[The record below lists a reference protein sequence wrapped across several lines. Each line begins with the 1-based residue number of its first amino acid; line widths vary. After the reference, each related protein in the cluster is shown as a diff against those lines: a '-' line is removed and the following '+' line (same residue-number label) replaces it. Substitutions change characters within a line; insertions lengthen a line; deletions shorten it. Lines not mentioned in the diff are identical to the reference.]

1 MGYMGSH
8 GFGLPGMP
16 RPAATTS
23 MGEAALPRPFG
34 QAASGVEGQADLS
47 AQPSRENLPDRL
59 QLSYSQ
65 VSPSTLEHAR
75 RPPPPFHLSH
85 LWLSRCRF
93 PIPPFTACAYLIVS
107 QVGVGMGA
115 PPGVRPGA
123 RPMQYYHVPP
133 PFMPTAT
140 LSLPQ
145 RMPVDLYSF
154 RNRPSPSESR
164 PNSAPAHGAHYS
176 SWGYPH
182 LHRAS
187 SGVRPRM
194 GQWSS
199 NFLHR
204 SFMPEE
210 ATDGDSGGLPL
221 QASSTHPLT
230 TSQPAISL

>member
-1 MGYMGSH
+1 MTVAKG
-8 GFGLPGMP
+8 
-16 RPAATTS
+16 PAWDTWAPTVSACLGCPDLQPPTS

-65 VSPSTLEHAR
+65 V
-75 RPPPPFHLSH
+75 
-85 LWLSRCRF
+85 
-93 PIPPFTACAYLIVS
+93 
-107 QVGVGMGA
+107 GVGMGA

-133 PFMPTAT
+133 PFIMPTAT